1 MTQIFIVFKTC
12 IPMPSLFFLLFW
24 ISCFVSSC
32 LCVFFNKTQ
41 FKPVNSMYFFPT
53 ENRLSA
59 TPHYRLFYTVDVG
72 VVLFFNSLMM
82 NN

>member
-1 MTQIFIVFKTC
+1 
-12 IPMPSLFFLLFW
+12 
-24 ISCFVSSC
+24 
-32 LCVFFNKTQ
+32 
-41 FKPVNSMYFFPT
+41 MYFFPT